1 MMGCI
6 MKEQHTKRTLFI
18 SIGANILL
26 LFIIGFMF
34 IKLDGIGGVNAG
46 LEKPNK
52 RSGFHYQERT
62 TLFNELTIPPDS
74 IVFLGDSLT
83 FRTEWSELF
92 PEEIVIN
99 RGIGRDTTAGVLK
112 RLDHIIEAKPKKIFI
127 LIGVNDLKSRKS
139 VSAIIHNYAKIITS
153 IQSRSPKTDIFIQSL
168 LPVNNKKYGNIL
180 SNDTI
185 KTMNKD
191 LQALAKKTGVQY
203 IDLYSAFSQNDQ
215 LPDKY
220 TVDGI
225 HLTGEGYIL
234 WRESIKQYVH
244 EK

>member
-1 MMGCI
+1 M
-6 MKEQHTKRTLFI
+6 
-18 SIGANILL
+18 
-26 LFIIGFMF
+26 
-34 IKLDGIGGVNAG
+34 
-46 LEKPNK
+46 
-52 RSGFHYQERT
+52 
-62 TLFNELTIPPDS
+62 
-74 IVFLGDSLT
+74 
-83 FRTEWSELF
+83 
-92 PEEIVIN
+92 
-99 RGIGRDTTAGVLK
+99 
-112 RLDHIIEAKPKKIFI
+112 
-127 LIGVNDLKSRKS
+127 NDLKSQKS
-139 VSAIIHNYAKIITS
+139 VSATIHNYAKIITS

-191 LQALAKKTGVQY
+191 LQALAEKNGVQY

-234 WRESIKQYVH
+234 WKESIKQYVH